1 MQLLE
6 QFFPDK
12 PRVTH
17 QARPLPL
24 PPQSTGALR
33 PETIALKSM
42 EVLKTKLSNLL
53 VALQQ
58 EIAVPDPDA
67 LTIPH

>member
-1 MQLLE
+1 M
-6 QFFPDK
+6 DMCSYRVK
-12 PRVTH
+12 PLS
-17 QARPLPL
+17 PL
-24 PPQSTGALR
+24 PQSTGALR

-67 LTIPH
+67 LTIPN